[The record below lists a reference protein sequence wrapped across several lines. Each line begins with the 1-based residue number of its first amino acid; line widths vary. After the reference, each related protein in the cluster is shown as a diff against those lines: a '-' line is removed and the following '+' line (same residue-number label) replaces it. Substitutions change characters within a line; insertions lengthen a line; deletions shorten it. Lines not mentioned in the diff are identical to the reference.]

1 MREVERRVALARA
14 PHAARGAARKE
25 PNTAAAEE
33 RLRRALGTRVEI
45 ARRGKGGSIRVVFK
59 GEAELQRLY
68 ELLLRAARSR

>member
-1 MREVERRVALARA
+1 VALARA
-14 PHAARGAARKE
+14 PRGARASGRKD

-45 ARRGKGGSIRVVFK
+45 SRRGKAGAIRVRFR

-68 ELLLRAARSR
+68 ELLLRAGRGR